1 VRLTDPARF
10 WENPES
16 GGWLQPG
23 FGGMDL
29 IALNNR
35 RESRG
40 WETAVNEYPITGRNR
55 VRQIRDYARYD
66 ARAVHEI
73 LDAGYVGH
81 VGFVQE
87 GQPYVI
93 PMLYAREGEVLY
105 LHGAKKARVV
115 KLLGSGAPVCVNV
128 MLLDGIVA
136 ARSAFNS
143 SMNYRSVVVFGTGQL
158 LQDDTQVLHA
168 LEVVSEHVFPGRW
181 QELRA
186 PLEREIAITG
196 VISVAIESASAKIAA
211 DPPEDEEADYA
222 TRVWAGVV
230 PIVTSLGK
238 PQADD
243 RVLDGVAMSPAIG
256 ALEGKRL

>member
-1 VRLTDPARF
+1 
-10 WENPES
+10 
-16 GGWLQPG
+16 
-23 FGGMDL
+23 MD
-29 IALNNR
+29 
-35 RESRG
+35 
-40 WETAVNEYPITGRNR
+40 EYEVTRRNR
-55 VRQIRDYARYD
+55 VRQIQDYARYD
-66 ARAVHEI
+66 ARAVHEV

-81 VGFVQE
+81 VGFVQQN
-87 GQPYVI
+87 QPFVI

-105 LHGAKKARVV
+105 LHGAKKSRVV

-143 SMNYRSVVVFGTGQL
+143 SMNYRSAVVFGSGQML
-158 LQDDTQVLHA
+158 RDDADVLHA

-181 QELRA
+181 QELRP
-186 PLEREIAITG
+186 PLEREIAMTG
-196 VISVAIESASAKIAA
+196 VISLAIESASAKIAA

>member
-1 VRLTDPARF
+1 
-10 WENPES
+10 
-16 GGWLQPG
+16 
-23 FGGMDL
+23 MD
-29 IALNNR
+29 
-35 RESRG
+35 
-40 WETAVNEYPITGRNR
+40 EYEVTRRNR
-55 VRQIRDYARYD
+55 VRQILDYARYD
-66 ARAVHEI
+66 TRAVHEV

-81 VGFVQE
+81 VGFVQA
-87 GQPYVI
+87 GQPFVI
-93 PMLYAREGEVLY
+93 PMLYAREGQVLY

-143 SMNYRSVVVFGTGQL
+143 SMNYRSAVVFGTGQML
-158 LQDDTQVLHA
+158 EDDAEVLHA

-181 QELRA
+181 RELRA
-186 PLEREIAITG
+186 PLEREIAMTG
-196 VISVAIESASAKIAA
+196 VISLAIESASAKIAA

-238 PQADD
+238 PQADG
-243 RVLDGVAMSPAIG
+243 RVLDGVPMSLAIG